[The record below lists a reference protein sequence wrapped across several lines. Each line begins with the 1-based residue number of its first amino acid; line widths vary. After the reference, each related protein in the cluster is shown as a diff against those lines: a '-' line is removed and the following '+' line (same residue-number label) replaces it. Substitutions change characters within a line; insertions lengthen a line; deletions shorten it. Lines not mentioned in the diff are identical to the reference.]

1 MLCCGNPDDV
11 NDVAAVIKM
20 RTFYVPHVRLQSALR
35 SVSVVWLR
43 FEILP
48 QLPSVFI
55 TRSDA
60 AVT

>member
-1 MLCCGNPDDV
+1 
-11 NDVAAVIKM
+11 M
-20 RTFYVPHVRLQSALR
+20 RTCYVPHVRLQSALR

>member
-1 MLCCGNPDDV
+1 
-11 NDVAAVIKM
+11 M
-20 RTFYVPHVRLQSALR
+20 RTFYVPHVRLQ
-35 SVSVVWLR
+35 SVVWLR